1 MRKCDRLI
9 FLSVVSAVFLTTGF
23 VSTSYAI
30 DSPPKCYRFNNEA
43 VPYGYYGHHWRKTG
57 YGQRIN
63 IRNIEEA
70 ISVVQEF
77 YKSPNLKV
85 VPVKESYRFYKMEVQ
100 DDHNTV
106 LDIVIVDKFSGRV
119 RSIY

>member
-1 MRKCDRLI
+1 MRKCDRLT
-9 FLSVVSAVFLTTGF
+9 FLSVVSIVFLTTNL

-30 DSPPKCYRFNNEA
+30 DFPPKCYRFNNEA